1 MASPLAI
8 ELEVWT
14 AVFQL
19 TVTLPETSMQ
29 FSLEGIVISREILV
43 SDELLLVIV
52 RYELVTSNAKELFA
66 GSWIFKTEY
75 NSADSAVVKLEVTKF
90 YLRPLVLPS

>member
-29 FSLEGIVISREILV
+29 FSLEGIVILREILV
-43 SDELLLVIV
+43 SDE
-52 RYELVTSNAKELFA
+52 
-66 GSWIFKTEY
+66 
-75 NSADSAVVKLEVTKF
+75 F
-90 YLRPLVLPS
+90 YW